1 MPLDGRRRWAAPRPA
16 PTCCLTSSCPRR
28 DKTVL
33 VWQLGNAEDGSLGYP
48 KRALRGH
55 SHYVQVR
62 RSGGCRLV
70 LYRLA

>member
-1 MPLDGRRRWAAPRPA
+1 M
-16 PTCCLTSSCPRR
+16 
-28 DKTVL
+28 L